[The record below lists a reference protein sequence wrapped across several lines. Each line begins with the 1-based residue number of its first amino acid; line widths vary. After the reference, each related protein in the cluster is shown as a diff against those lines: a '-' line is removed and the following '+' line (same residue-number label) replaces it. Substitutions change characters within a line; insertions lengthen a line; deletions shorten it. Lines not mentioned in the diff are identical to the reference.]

1 MKFKHKIM
9 GALLAA
15 GILPMLVNSVFDI
28 SRMYTMAEEAARAE
42 IASVIDLKGEMVE
55 TYFGT
60 LLSIARTLA
69 IDPVVTEATLDFT
82 AAVAELDVSD
92 SVAVDPR
99 SLRERY
105 VYQQENTAG
114 ATPEDLARWMEIDP
128 VAEKLQHLY
137 ISDNPQNIGE
147 KHLLMTAGD
156 ASRYSDLHAT
166 YHPFFKA
173 YLEEFA
179 FYDIFLFEPER
190 GRIVYSVFKELDYGT
205 SFVDGPYSGSA
216 FGRAVQRIVRDQ
228 SDGLIFVDFEP
239 YEPSYNQD
247 ASFLLAPLK
256 EQGRLIGI
264 IAFQMPVD
272 RINAIVNKAIAG
284 FETAE
289 TFLIGANGQL
299 RSVPENAGSLA
310 IGSSLSSEVVAR
322 ALESE
327 EGLIAAENHKGMPVI
342 AGFEGVSLP
351 GLDWKIILSVA
362 AEEAMA
368 DANASIRDALVSLGV
383 FSLLILACG
392 YGLGIYLLRPVQ
404 ALGKDFHESVV
415 GAMNA
420 LHTASKQS
428 KVAAGSMVT
437 TAEAT
442 SRQGSVVKENSVA
455 AAENVSAVA
464 AAMDQMASS
473 IQEIVKGVTKT
484 SGLTTDASERATVAT
499 ASLQQ
504 LEIATQR
511 ITGVVTLIKDIANKT
526 NLLALNASIEA
537 ARAGD
542 AGRGFAVVA
551 DEVRKL
557 AVQTTNSTEEIG
569 TEVDGVM
576 KAVRDNVSAIRE
588 ITEAIELVRDQATA
602 MSTAAEEQGAVTA
615 EITGSMSDT
624 AQRVSAVDQN
634 IGGVESASADAA
646 VAARDVMRQM
656 QSVDEAEKR
665 VTQAID
671 DFLKKFENI

>member
-1 MKFKHKIM
+1 
-9 GALLAA
+9 
-15 GILPMLVNSVFDI
+15 
-28 SRMYTMAEEAARAE
+28 
-42 IASVIDLKGEMVE
+42 
-55 TYFGT
+55 
-60 LLSIARTLA
+60 
-69 IDPVVTEATLDFT
+69 
-82 AAVAELDVSD
+82 
-92 SVAVDPR
+92 
-99 SLRERY
+99 
-105 VYQQENTAG
+105 
-114 ATPEDLARWMEIDP
+114 
-128 VAEKLQHLY
+128 
-137 ISDNPQNIGE
+137 
-147 KHLLMTAGD
+147 
-156 ASRYSDLHAT
+156 
-166 YHPFFKA
+166 
-173 YLEEFA
+173 
-179 FYDIFLFEPER
+179 
-190 GRIVYSVFKELDYGT
+190 
-205 SFVDGPYSGSA
+205 
-216 FGRAVQRIVRDQ
+216 
-228 SDGLIFVDFEP
+228 
-239 YEPSYNQD
+239 
-247 ASFLLAPLK
+247 
-256 EQGRLIGI
+256 
-264 IAFQMPVD
+264 
-272 RINAIVNKAIAG
+272 
-284 FETAE
+284 
-289 TFLIGANGQL
+289 
-299 RSVPENAGSLA
+299 
-310 IGSSLSSEVVAR
+310 
-322 ALESE
+322 
-327 EGLIAAENHKGMPVI
+327 
-342 AGFEGVSLP
+342 
-351 GLDWKIILSVA
+351 
-362 AEEAMA
+362 
-368 DANASIRDALVSLGV
+368 
-383 FSLLILACG
+383 
-392 YGLGIYLLRPVQ
+392 
-404 ALGKDFHESVV
+404 
-415 GAMNA
+415 MNA

-665 VTQAID
+665 VTQAVD

>member
-299 RSVPENAGSLA
+299 RSVPENAGSLT
-310 IGSSLSSEVVAR
+310 IGSLLSSEVVTR

-327 EGLIAAENHKGMPVI
+327 EGRIAAEDHRGMSVI
-342 AGFEGVSLP
+342 AGFEQVSLP

-392 YGLGIYLLRPVQ
+392 YGLGVYLLRPVQ

>member
-15 GILPMLVNSVFDI
+15 GILPMIVSSVLDI
-28 SRMYTMAEEAARAE
+28 SRMQSMAEDSARAE
-42 IASVIDLKGEMVE
+42 IASVIGLKKEMVE

-69 IDPVVTEATLDFT
+69 INPVVTEATQAFT
-82 AAVAELDVSD
+82 AAVSELDASD
-92 SVAVDPR
+92 AAVGNPAG
-99 SLRERY
+99 LEERY
-105 VYQQENTAG
+105 RYQQENTTG

-128 VAEKLQHLY
+128 VAETLQHLY
-137 ISDNPQNIGE
+137 ISDNPEKIGE

-156 ASRYSDLHAT
+156 GSRYSSLHEL
-166 YHPFFKA
+166 YHPYFKA

-179 FYDIFLFEPER
+179 FYDIFLFEPIE

-216 FGRAVQRIVRDQ
+216 FGQAVQQIIQEQ
-228 SDGLIFVDFEP
+228 SDDLIFVDFEP

-256 EQGRLIGI
+256 EGRRLIGI

-272 RINAIVNKAIAG
+272 RINAIVNKDIAG
-284 FETAE
+284 FTTAE
-289 TFLIGANGQL
+289 TFLIGSNGQL
-299 RSVPENAGSLA
+299 RSVPENTENLA
-310 IGSSLSSEVVAR
+310 IGSSLSSEVITEAKGS
-322 ALESE
+322 AGGQL
-327 EGLIAAENHKGMPVI
+327 AADDHRGVPVI
-342 AGFEGVSLP
+342 AGFERVSLP

-362 AEEAMA
+362 AEEAMSE
-368 DANASIRDALVSLGV
+368 ANASIRNALISLGV
-383 FSLLILACG
+383 FSLIILACG
-392 YGLGIYLLRPVQ
+392 YGLGVYLLRPVQ
-404 ALGKDFHESVV
+404 ALGRDFHDSVV

-420 LHTASKQS
+420 LHRASRQS
-428 KVAAGSMVT
+428 KIAAESMVT

-442 SRQGSVVKENSVA
+442 SRQGSVVKENSIA
-455 AAENVSAVA
+455 ASENVSTVAV
-464 AAMDQMASS
+464 AMDQMASS
-473 IQEIVKGVTKT
+473 IREIVKGVTKT
-484 SGLTTDASERATVAT
+484 SSLTDDASDRASVATV
-499 ASLQQ
+499 SLQN
-504 LEIATQR
+504 LETATQR

-557 AVQTTNSTEEIG
+557 ASQTTSSTEEIG
-569 TEVDGVM
+569 TEVDNVT
-576 KAVRDNVSAIRE
+576 KAVRENVTAIRG
-588 ITEAIELVRDQATA
+588 ITQAIELVREQATA
-602 MSTAAEEQGAVTA
+602 MSTAAEEQGAVTS

-634 IGGVESASADAA
+634 IGGVETASADAA
-646 VAARDVMRQM
+646 VAARNVMQQM
-656 QSVDEAEKR
+656 QSVDDAEKK
-665 VTQAID
+665 VTQAVD
-671 DFLKKFENI
+671 AFLKKFKEI

>member
-1 MKFKHKIM
+1 MKFKYKIM

-15 GILPMLVNSVFDI
+15 GILPMLVTSALDI
-28 SRMYTMAEEAARAE
+28 SRMNSMAQDAARAE
-42 IASVIDLKGEMVE
+42 IASVIGLKGEMVE

-69 IDPVVTEATLDFT
+69 IDPFVIDATREFT
-82 AAVAELDVSD
+82 AAVAELEASD
-92 SVAVDPR
+92 DPVVDAR
-99 SLRERY
+99 SLRDRY

-114 ATPEDLARWMEIDP
+114 ATPDDLARWTEIDP

-137 ISDNPQNIGE
+137 ISANPQDIGE

-156 ASRYSDLHAT
+156 SSSYSRLHEA

-179 FYDIFLFEPER
+179 FYDIFLFEPKE

-216 FGRAVQRIVRDQ
+216 FGRAVQQIIRDR
-228 SDGLIFVDFEP
+228 SDELVFVDFEP

-247 ASFLLAPLK
+247 GSFLLAPLWD
-256 EQGRLIGI
+256 EGRLIGI

-272 RINAIVNKAIAG
+272 RINAIVNKDIAG
-284 FETAE
+284 FRTAE
-289 TFLIGANGQL
+289 TFLIGSNGQL
-299 RSVPENAGSLA
+299 RSVPRNAGGLA
-310 IGSSLSSEVVAR
+310 VGSPMSSEVVTA
-322 ALESE
+322 ALDSA
-327 EGLIAAENHKGMPVI
+327 EGRIAATDHNGVSVI
-342 AGFEGVSLP
+342 AGFERVSLP
-351 GLDWKIILSVA
+351 GLDWKIILSVST
-362 AEEAMA
+362 EEAMA
-368 DANASIRDALVSLGV
+368 EANASIRAALIGLGV

-392 YGLGIYLLRPVQ
+392 YGLGVYLLRPVQ
-404 ALGKDFHESVV
+404 ALGRDFRDSVV
-415 GAMNA
+415 GAMQA
-420 LHTASKQS
+420 LQAASEQS
-428 KVAAGSMVT
+428 KAAAGSMVA

-464 AAMDQMASS
+464 AAMDQLASS
-473 IQEIVKGVTKT
+473 IDEIVKGVTKT
-484 SGLTTDASERATVAT
+484 SGLTDDASERAGVAT
-499 ASLQQ
+499 ESLEQ

-526 NLLALNASIEA
+526 SLLALNASIEA

-551 DEVRKL
+551 EEVRKL
-557 AVQTTNSTEEIG
+557 ATQTTSSTEEIG
-569 TEVDGVM
+569 AEVDSVM
-576 KAVRDNVSAIRE
+576 QAVRDNVAAIRG
-588 ITEAIELVRDQATA
+588 ITQSIVLVRDQATA
-602 MSTAAEEQGAVTA
+602 MSTAAEEQGAVTT
-615 EITGSMSDT
+615 EITGNMANT
-624 AQRVSAVDQN
+624 AERVSAVDKN
-634 IGGVESASADAA
+634 IGGVEAASADAA

-656 QSVDEAEKR
+656 QSVDEAEKK
-665 VTQAID
+665 VTEAVD
-671 DFLKKFENI
+671 AFLRKFKDI

>member
-92 SVAVDPR
+92 GVAVDPR

-156 ASRYSDLHAT
+156 ASRYSNLHAT

-216 FGRAVQRIVRDQ
+216 FGRAVQRIIRDQ

-256 EQGRLIGI
+256 DQGRLIGI

-310 IGSSLSSEVVAR
+310 IGSSLSSEVVTK

-327 EGLIAAENHKGMPVI
+327 EGLIAAENHMGMPVI

-392 YGLGIYLLRPVQ
+392 YGLGVYLLRPVQ
-404 ALGKDFHESVV
+404 ALGRDFHESVV

-420 LHTASKQS
+420 LHKASKQS

-455 AAENVSAVA
+455 AAENVSAIA

-624 AQRVSAVDQN
+624 ARRVSAVDQN

-671 DFLKKFENI
+671 DFLKKFNDI

>member
-15 GILPMLVNSVFDI
+15 GILPMFVSSVFDI
-28 SRMYTMAEEAARAE
+28 SRMYNVAEEAARAE

-69 IDPVVTEATLDFT
+69 INPVVTDAARDFT
-82 AAVAELDVSD
+82 AAVEQLDTSED
-92 SVAVDPR
+92 DAMRPQ

-105 VYQQENTAG
+105 VYQQENTTG
-114 ATPEDLARWMEIDP
+114 ATSADLDRWMKIDP

-137 ISDNPQNIGE
+137 ISDNPRKIGE

-156 ASRYSDLHAT
+156 TSRYSSLHET
-166 YHPFFKA
+166 YHPFFKE

-179 FYDIFLFEPER
+179 FYDIFLFEPKE

-205 SFVDGPYSGSA
+205 SFVDGPYSDSA
-216 FGRAVQRIVRDQ
+216 FGHAVQQIIQ
-228 SDGLIFVDFEP
+228 NNSDDLVFVDFEP

-256 EQGRLIGI
+256 DKGQLVGI

-289 TFLIGANGQL
+289 TFLIGSNGQL
-299 RSVPENAGSLA
+299 RSVPENAANLE
-310 IGSSLSSEVVAR
+310 IGSSLSSEVITR
-322 ALESE
+322 ALGSSQ
-327 EGLIAAENHKGMPVI
+327 GLIAAKNHRDVPVI
-342 AGFEGVSLP
+342 AGFEQVSLP
-351 GLDWKIILSVA
+351 GLDWKIILSVSD
-362 AEEAMA
+362 EEALA
-368 DANASIRDALVSLGV
+368 DAYASVRDALIRLGA

-392 YGLGIYLLRPVQ
+392 YGLSVYLLRPVQ
-404 ALGKDFHESVV
+404 ALGRDFHEIVV

-420 LHTASKQS
+420 LHKASKQS
-428 KVAAGSMVT
+428 KIAAESMVT

-455 AAENVSAVA
+455 AAQNVTLVA

-473 IQEIVKGVTKT
+473 IQEVVKGVTKT
-484 SGLTTDASERATVAT
+484 SSLTDDASERANLASS
-499 ASLQQ
+499 SLQH
-504 LEIATQR
+504 LETATQR

-526 NLLALNASIEA
+526 DLLALNASIEA

-551 DEVRKL
+551 EEVRKL
-557 AVQTTNSTEEIG
+557 ATQTTSSTEEIS
-569 TEVDGVM
+569 TEVDNVTM
-576 KAVRDNVSAIRE
+576 AVQANVSAIRG
-588 ITEAIELVRDQATA
+588 ITHAIGLVRDQATS
-602 MSTAAEEQGAVTA
+602 MSTVAEEQGAVTS
-615 EITGSMSDT
+615 EITGNMSDT
-624 AQRVSAVDQN
+624 AQRVSAVDEN
-634 IGGVESASADAA
+634 IGGVETASAGAA
-646 VAARDVMRQM
+646 VAARDVMQQM
-656 QSVDEAEKR
+656 QSVDDAEKK
-665 VTQAID
+665 VTEAID
-671 DFLKKFENI
+671 AFLKKFKDI

>member
-327 EGLIAAENHKGMPVI
+327 EGLIAAENHRGMPVI

-484 SGLTTDASERATVAT
+484 SGLTTDASDRATVAT

-646 VAARDVMRQM
+646 VAARDVMR
-656 QSVDEAEKR
+656 
-665 VTQAID
+665 
-671 DFLKKFENI
+671 

>member
-15 GILPMLVNSVFDI
+15 GILPMIVNSVFDI
-28 SRMYTMAEEAARAE
+28 TRMYSMAEQAARAE
-42 IASVIDLKGEMVE
+42 IASVIDLKEEMVE

-69 IDPVVTEATLDFT
+69 INPVVTEATVAFT
-82 AAVAELDVSD
+82 AAVSELDASD
-92 SVAVDPR
+92 DVAVDGQ
-99 SLRERY
+99 SLRGRY

-114 ATPEDLARWMEIDP
+114 ATPADLERWMKIDR

-137 ISDNPQNIGE
+137 ISDNPQKIGE

-156 ASRYSDLHAT
+156 ASLYSGLHEL

-173 YLEEFA
+173 YLEEFE
-179 FYDIFLFEPER
+179 FYDIFLFEPKE

-216 FGRAVQRIVRDQ
+216 FGRAVQQIISEQ
-228 SDGLIFVDFEP
+228 SDGLVFVDFEP

-256 EQGRLIGI
+256 DGGKLIGI

-272 RINAIVNKAIAG
+272 RINAIVNKEIAG
-284 FETAE
+284 FQTAE
-289 TFLIGANGQL
+289 TFLIGSNGQL
-299 RSVPENAGSLA
+299 RSVPENAGGLA
-310 IGSSLSSEVVAR
+310 IGSPMSSDVVTS
-322 ALESE
+322 ALGGT
-327 EGLIAAENHKGMPVI
+327 EGLVAAADHRGMPVI
-342 AGFEGVSLP
+342 AGFEQVSLP
-351 GLDWKIILSVA
+351 GLDWKIVLSVSSD
-362 AEEAMA
+362 EAMA
-368 DANASIRDALVSLGV
+368 DANASVRDALISLGV

-392 YGLGIYLLRPVQ
+392 YGLGVYLLRPVQ
-404 ALGKDFHESVV
+404 ALGRDFREIVI
-415 GAMNA
+415 GATNA
-420 LHTASKQS
+420 LHEASKRS
-428 KVAAGSMVT
+428 KLVAESMVA
-437 TAEAT
+437 TAEST

-455 AAENVSAVA
+455 AAQNVSVVA

-473 IQEIVKGVTKT
+473 IHEIVKGVTKT
-484 SGLTTDASERATVAT
+484 SSLTDDASERADVAT
-499 ASLQQ
+499 SSLQN

-511 ITGVVTLIKDIANKT
+511 ITGVVTLIRDIADKT

-557 AVQTTNSTEEIG
+557 ATQTTSSTEEIG
-569 TEVDGVM
+569 TEVDNVT
-576 KAVRDNVSAIRE
+576 KAVRDNVTAIRA
-588 ITEAIELVRDQATA
+588 ITQAIALVRDQATA

-615 EITGSMSDT
+615 EITGNMSDT
-624 AQRVSAVDQN
+624 AHRVSAVDQN

-646 VAARDVMRQM
+646 VAARDVMQQM
-656 QSVDEAEKR
+656 RSVDEAEKK
-665 VTQAID
+665 VTEAID
-671 DFLKKFENI
+671 AFLEKFKKI